1 MSFAI
6 VSLIIL
12 VVIALIAIPILI
24 RVFGEAAG
32 RNPNRPG
39 GEGSD
44 CHHFGRSISRSASSR
59 QRRVANLAMNTLP
72 LSSATRTRVFVGA
85 VFMGCQFIAA
95 AQGAAS
101 NASAAQLPRR

>member
-6 VSLIIL
+6 VSLIL
-12 VVIALIAIPILI
+12 LAVIALIAIPILI

-44 CHHFGRSISRSASSR
+44 QTGEDDLSDRSGQGRE
-59 QRRVANLAMNTLP
+59 
-72 LSSATRTRVFVGA
+72 
-85 VFMGCQFIAA
+85 
-95 AQGAAS
+95 
-101 NASAAQLPRR
+101 

>member
-24 RVFGEAAG
+24 RVFGEAVK

-39 GEGSD
+39 GEGRD
-44 CHHFGRSISRSASSR
+44 ELDEENRSSRSGPGR
-59 QRRVANLAMNTLP
+59 E
-72 LSSATRTRVFVGA
+72 
-85 VFMGCQFIAA
+85 
-95 AQGAAS
+95 
-101 NASAAQLPRR
+101 

>member
-6 VSLIIL
+6 VSLILL

-32 RNPNRPG
+32 RNPNRPD

-44 CHHFGRSISRSASSR
+44 QTGEEDRGERSGQGRE
-59 QRRVANLAMNTLP
+59 
-72 LSSATRTRVFVGA
+72 
-85 VFMGCQFIAA
+85 
-95 AQGAAS
+95 
-101 NASAAQLPRR
+101 

>member
-1 MSFAI
+1 MGIAVI
-6 VSLIIL
+6 SLIIL

-44 CHHFGRSISRSASSR
+44 ELDEE
-59 QRRVANLAMNTLP
+59 N
-72 LSSATRTRVFVGA
+72 RT
-85 VFMGCQFIAA
+85 
-95 AQGAAS
+95 S
-101 NASAAQLPRR
+101 E

>member
-1 MSFAI
+1 VSFAI

-24 RVFGEAAG
+24 RIFGEAAG

-44 CHHFGRSISRSASSR
+44 QAGKEDQDERSGQGRE
-59 QRRVANLAMNTLP
+59 
-72 LSSATRTRVFVGA
+72 
-85 VFMGCQFIAA
+85 
-95 AQGAAS
+95 
-101 NASAAQLPRR
+101 